1 MKKFFLISGLL
12 VAFAI
17 SHSNAQSSYITALG
31 LGIDFGDGQTLV
43 GPSLKHFFTDN
54 HGGVVEVLFGD
65 NVTFVNGIYQYHD
78 GIPNAL
84 GLQWYAGGGP
94 SLAFFDNDL
103 DVLLRGTVGLDYK
116 INNVPLTFSLDWR
129 PAVFLGGNDSRD
141 SFEAGRFG
149 LGFRY
154 VLN

>member
-12 VAFAI
+12 VAFTI

-31 LGIDFGDGQTLV
+31 LGIDFGV
-43 GPSLKHFFTDN
+43 FTDN

-94 SLAFFDNDL
+94 SLAFFNNDL

-129 PAVFLGGNDSRD
+129 PAIFLGGNDSRD